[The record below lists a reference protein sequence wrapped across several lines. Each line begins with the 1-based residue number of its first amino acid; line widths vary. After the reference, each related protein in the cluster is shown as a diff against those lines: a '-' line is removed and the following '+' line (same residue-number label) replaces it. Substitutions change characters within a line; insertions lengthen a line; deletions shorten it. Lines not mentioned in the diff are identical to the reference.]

1 MCASLASGSRSP
13 APKVSSFVFAGNTY
27 LVLDQNAINGFAATD
42 LAIKVTGTPA
52 LSFSDLAFAVV

>member
-1 MCASLASGSRSP
+1 
-13 APKVSSFVFAGNTY
+13 VFAGNSY

>member
-1 MCASLASGSRSP
+1 M
-13 APKVSSFVFAGNTY
+13 FAGNSY

-42 LAIKVTGTPA
+42 LAIKLTSTSA